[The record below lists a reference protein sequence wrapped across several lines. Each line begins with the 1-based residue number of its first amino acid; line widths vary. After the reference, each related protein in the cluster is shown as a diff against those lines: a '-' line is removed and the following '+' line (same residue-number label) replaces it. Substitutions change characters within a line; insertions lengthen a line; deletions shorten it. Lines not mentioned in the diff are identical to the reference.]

1 MTFEPIAIVGL
12 GCVLP
17 GALTPAQLWDNVAH
31 GRSAIAS
38 VEPGRWGLS
47 HSRAMGTPS
56 AHADRAWSDVGG
68 YVRGFERV
76 FDASGFAMS
85 AEEILALDPL
95 FQWAMHAGRECL
107 RDAGLFDLS
116 RTQRAAVILGNLS
129 FPTEAHARFA
139 EDVWLA
145 SQGDLLAK
153 LRSIASGGRG
163 RPHARNRFSSGL
175 PAQLTSRALG
185 LQGPAFC
192 LDAACASSLY
202 AIESACR
209 KLQSREVDLA
219 LAGAVNRADDLFIHV
234 GFCALSAMSR
244 TGQSRP
250 FHRDADGLVPA
261 EGAAVLALM
270 RLSDARAKG
279 LRVRAIIRGVG
290 LSNDGRGRGLLAPS
304 EEGQRRAMRSA
315 YEMAGISPAEVTLLE
330 CHATGTPV
338 GDGTEV
344 RSSAAVFG
352 AANAKDLPIG
362 SLKSNLGHL
371 VTVAGAAAITKVIG
385 AIEHGV
391 RPPTLHA
398 DAPIEAL
405 QSTPFRLLTEAEP
418 WAGRKVAGV
427 SAFGFGGNNA
437 HAVIEAPDESAARP
451 MVSVSV
457 DLQARPARVGIVA
470 VAARA
475 GASDRTDSV
484 RSRALAQQ
492 SGERAMSE
500 VRVELDGLRFP
511 PKDLEHTLAQQ
522 LVLLDVCREVARG
535 IALDRDRTG
544 VFVGMGCDSEI
555 ARYGAR
561 WRMAEWGRMFAG
573 DSVASA
579 PWIERA
585 RDAFVHQLEAA
596 GVVGTMPNI
605 PANRVNSQLDLGGA
619 GFTISSEERSGL
631 DALSVAV
638 DAIRA
643 RTLDSAVVGAVDLSR
658 EPVHEAA
665 LRALGREARTAD
677 AAVALVVMRED
688 VARDKGLAVLAWV
701 SPMDSSALE
710 KTSAVV
716 VGDGARAAVST
727 EAIFG
732 RAHAAHGLL
741 SLAIA
746 AWQCGQGASER
757 VVRCEGLEGIE
768 STWSVL
774 RADGAERPLP
784 ESTSKMIARRP
795 AHFQPVVIPA
805 LGVESQSKV
814 EATVQ
819 RMERAPALPP
829 ISNGSIS
836 TVISPAAKPRVA
848 HASTAAQSV
857 SASVVQRASTVEASA
872 PIAEVLSVAEAQQ
885 YEATS
890 APIAEGEWS
899 GDPVTGALLMQA
911 RIAAVQGDFL
921 AQQAAVHRAF
931 LQAMHSSTA
940 TLLDACAVAVTEA
953 AAPTRIPPVNLQPV
967 AQVTD
972 ASAVSA
978 TGSVAPA
985 LAPVSAS
992 ASVNVTS
999 EKVEQRSP
1007 TSVRASVVTTAP
1019 KALPGPKFSREQLEV
1034 LAGGSISSIFGPQF
1048 QEQDRYHRQ
1057 VRMPEPPLLLAD
1069 RVTGID
1075 AVPLSMGTG
1084 TIWTETDVQQDSWYL
1099 TPEGRMPA
1107 GVMIESGQADLL
1119 LISWLGVDMLNKSER
1134 VYRLLG
1140 CEGSWHGELPKP
1152 GDTLVYDIHVDG
1164 HANQGDVRLFFF
1176 HYDCHVNGELRL
1188 RVRGGQAGF
1197 FTDEELA
1204 DSGGVLWSAEE
1215 EKPDPKWR
1223 KDAPA
1228 RVCAKKSFSRGEI
1241 LAFANR
1247 RPWETFGEGWEYTK
1261 AHVRTPSFGPE
1272 RIVFQHRVTD
1282 LDVDGG
1288 PWKQGYLRA
1297 EQDISAD
1304 DWFFTGHFKNDPCM
1318 PGTLMFEG
1326 CLQMMAFYLGS
1337 LGYTID
1343 RDGWRFE
1350 PVRDEKYLM
1359 RCRGQV
1365 TPKSK
1370 QVVYELFIK
1379 EVIAG
1384 PEPTVF
1390 ADLLCTVDGLK
1401 AFHARRVGLK
1411 LVPDWPLAHWKQL
1424 GPHTEQETGVPV
1436 ALATLGGLK
1445 GWREPKPVATVDG
1458 FAFDYGSLLACAWG
1472 QPSTAF
1478 GPFYQRFDG
1487 VRRVARLPGPPYHF
1501 MSRITKVDDGAGGH
1515 GMGAMKTGTSIEVE
1529 YDLPDSVWYLEQNGA
1544 RTMPFCVLME
1554 AALQPCGWL
1563 ASYVGSALTTDI
1575 DLLFRNLDGTG
1586 TLFED
1591 IVPEHGTLTTKARI
1605 DSISQTAGMII
1616 ESFTVQCFQQGRRVY
1631 EMKTVFGFF
1640 PKEAFENQVGLPVG
1654 DEERARFELPA
1665 QNSVE
1670 LKYPTAGA
1678 GEGALQSSATRAVA
1692 VGKAPT
1698 AGAGEGALQSSATR
1712 AVAVGKD
1719 MGDKSKPTLAG
1730 PMLLMIDRVVHWN
1743 ATGGAKGLGYA
1754 RAVKDVDPNEWFFKA
1769 HFFQD
1774 PVQPGS
1780 LGVEAFC
1787 QLLQWVMLEKGIGA
1801 EIENGRFEPVMT
1813 GKPVTWKYRGQV
1825 VPKNKLITSEVELTE
1840 VGVDDK
1846 GAYAIADCALWVD
1859 GKKIYHAKNL
1869 GMRVVNDGV
1878 KRSQPSRVTTAAHT
1892 ATEVGAREHSE
1903 FSLTSDGWLGD
1914 HRPTWTIAALP
1925 MMSAVDLL
1933 AGEAQRATGRMVVG
1947 LRGVSMKRWV
1957 TVPDGESVRVKVES
1971 QGDDR
1976 VRECTLSAW
1985 REANNAALSRFEV
1998 ATKGSVLLD
2007 DHYPTAPAVFAPLA
2021 DGADDGDPYEAGA
2034 LFHGPAFRCVT
2045 RLLTGSA
2052 GATAELDLARC
2063 TVPYG
2068 TLHQG
2073 VLDALT
2079 HAIPHDAL
2087 HRWSSEI
2094 GSDLVAYPY
2103 ALESLDFYR
2112 SIPTKGLAR
2121 VEARFAGF
2129 NQGDKRFPV
2138 IDLQLVLGTDAARD
2152 RTVIASARLVEILLP
2167 KGPIGTAPRAHRV
2180 AFLRDR
2186 RFVPSVS
2193 LSREE
2198 AGISLLDRVD
2208 AASSDWLPN
2217 NLATIYAVPSDKRG
2231 ELFTQIAAKEHV
2243 SRRGFVHPS
2252 RVKLI
2257 DGDSREPSVQPVT
2270 GEAASHH
2277 GVCDVRPLRV
2287 HPVKT
2292 AVDERG
2298 RVSVRDVRPSQLDLA
2313 PVRKYWDKWFGV
2325 GRWFGEDL
2333 HYGLIKKFV
2342 GDVVLPDPDSFAKL
2356 RGRSCLFLANHQ
2368 VGVESLLFSVLAAG
2382 LTEQPVVTLAKAE
2395 HRDSWLGHFIKH
2407 TFTYPGVKD
2416 PRLITFFE
2424 RGDREALL
2432 QIVGELAGEL
2442 ASGTRS
2448 VMVHVEGTRSVS
2460 CRTPVIKMSS
2470 AFIDMALTVRVPIVP
2485 VRFVGGLPS
2494 APELEKR
2501 IEFPLGY
2508 GRQDYW
2514 FGRPILPEELE
2525 AMPYKERKATVIAAI
2540 NGLGPGCNREEPYP
2554 GDALFERTVAE
2565 WCARTGAD
2573 PEHAAI
2579 LSAVLSYAK
2588 SEDTERFADAIR
2600 SGVYQCEPGPKG
2612 EWLKTWARWLF
2623 GPNGPR
2629 VQ

>member
-17 GALTPAQLWDNVAH
+17 GALTPAQLWDNVAR

-47 HSRAMGTPS
+47 PTRAMGTPA

-68 YVRGFERV
+68 YVRGFERA
-76 FDASGFAMS
+76 FDASGFAM
-85 AEEILALDPL
+85 AADEILALDPL
-95 FQWAMHAGRECL
+95 FQWAMHAGRESL
-107 RDAGLFDLS
+107 RDAGLFEIA
-116 RTQRAAVILGNLS
+116 RAQRAAVILGNLS

-145 SQGDLLAK
+145 SQGESLAK
-153 LRSIASGGRG
+153 LRSIASGGRA

-175 PAQLTSRALG
+175 PAQLASRALG
-185 LQGPAFC
+185 LTGPAFC

-202 AIESACR
+202 AIEAACR
-209 KLQSREVDLA
+209 KLHSREVDLA

-261 EGAAVLALM
+261 EGAAVLTLV
-270 RLSDARAKG
+270 RLSDALAKG

-304 EEGQRRAMRSA
+304 EEGQRRAIRSA

-352 AANAKDLPIG
+352 AASAKDVPIG

-418 WAGRKVAGV
+418 WAGRKVAGI

-437 HAVIEAPDESAARP
+437 HAVIEAPDANATRP
-451 MVSVSV
+451 MVTVSV
-457 DLQARPARVGIVA
+457 NLQAKPARVGIVA
-470 VAARA
+470 IAARA
-475 GASDRTDSV
+475 GASDRTESV
-484 RSRALAQQ
+484 RARALAGQ

-522 LVLLDVCREVARG
+522 LVLLDVCRELARG
-535 IALDRDRTG
+535 ATLDRDSTG

-561 WRMAEWGRMFAG
+561 WRMADWGRAYAG
-573 DSVASA
+573 DSAENTA
-579 PWIERA
+579 WIERA
-585 RDAFVHQLEAA
+585 RDAFIHQLEAA

-631 DALSVAV
+631 DALSAAV

-643 RTLDSAVVGAVDLSR
+643 RTLDAAVVGAVDLSC

-665 LRALGREARTAD
+665 LRELGREALTAD
-677 AAVALVVMRED
+677 VAIALLVMRED
-688 VARDKGLAVLAWV
+688 VARAKGLSVLAWV
-701 SPMDSSALE
+701 TPTDSSELE
-710 KTSAVV
+710 KHGAFV
-716 VGDGARAAVST
+716 VGDGASAAVKT
-727 EAIFG
+727 EEIFG

-746 AWQCGQGASER
+746 AWQCGGGAGER
-757 VVRCEGLEGIE
+757 VVRCEGIEGIE
-768 STWSVL
+768 CTWSVT

-784 ESTSKMIARRP
+784 ESTSKLIARRP
-795 AHFQPVVIPA
+795 AHFQSVVIPA
-805 LGVESQSKV
+805 PGVEPQSKV

-829 ISNGSIS
+829 VSNGSIS
-836 TVISPAAKPRVA
+836 NALPPVGRPREERLA
-848 HASTAAQSV
+848 YASGSAQSV
-857 SASVVQRASTVEASA
+857 SVVQSA
-872 PIAEVLSVAEAQQ
+872 PRVEERAPIGEVLSIAEAQQ
-885 YEATS
+885 YGAIDAAS
-890 APIAEGEWS
+890 ADGEWS
-899 GDPVTGALLMQA
+899 SDPVTGALLMQA
-911 RIAAVQGDFL
+911 RIAAVQSDFL

-931 LQAMHSSTA
+931 LQAMQSSTG
-940 TLLDACAVAVTEA
+940 TLLG
-953 AAPTRIPPVNLQPV
+953 
-967 AQVTD
+967 
-972 ASAVSA
+972 ASAVPVIEAA
-978 TGSVAPA
+978 TPSTLVQPVISQPVVTDPVAPVALTPAPVAPA
-985 LAPVSAS
+985 PVPVATVP
-992 ASVNVTS
+992 AA
-999 EKVEQRSP
+999 
-1007 TSVRASVVTTAP
+1007 SVRATVVTATP
-1019 KALPGPKFSREQLEV
+1019 KVLPGPKFSREQLEV
-1034 LAGGSISSIFGPQF
+1034 LAGGRISSIFGPQF
-1048 QEQDRYHRQ
+1048 QAQDQYHRQ

-1084 TIWTETDVQQDSWYL
+1084 TIWTETDVKHDSWYL

-1140 CEGSWHGELPKP
+1140 CEGSWHGDLPKP

-1228 RVCAKKSFSRGEI
+1228 RACAKKSFSRGEI

-1247 RPWETFGEGWEYTK
+1247 RPWECFGEGWEYTQ

-1424 GPHTEQETGVPV
+1424 GPRTEQETGTPV
-1436 ALATLGGLK
+1436 ALATLGGMK
-1445 GWREPKPVATVDG
+1445 DWREPKPVATVDG

-1563 ASYVGSALTTDI
+1563 ASYVGSALGTDI

-1631 EMKTVFGFF
+1631 EMQTVFGFF
-1640 PKEAFENQVGLPVG
+1640 PKEAFENQVGLPVS
-1654 DEERARFELPA
+1654 DEERARFELA
-1665 QNSVE
+1665 AMNAVE
-1670 LKYPTAGA
+1670 LDRDKPAKYF
-1678 GEGALQSSATRAVA
+1678 V
-1692 VGKAPT
+1692 
-1698 AGAGEGALQSSATR
+1698 
-1712 AVAVGKD
+1712 
-1719 MGDKSKPTLAG
+1719 GDKSKPTLAD

-1743 ATGGAKGLGYA
+1743 ASGGAKGLGYA
-1754 RAVKDVDPNEWFFKA
+1754 RAEKDVDPNEWFFKA

-1801 EIENGRFEPVMT
+1801 EIPNGRFEPVMT

-1846 GAYAIADCALWVD
+1846 GAYAIASCSLWVD
-1859 GKKIYHAKNL
+1859 GKKIYQAKNL
-1869 GMRVVNDGV
+1869 GMRVVNDGL
-1878 KRSQPSRVTTAAHT
+1878 KRSLPSRATTAAHT
-1892 ATEVGAREHSE
+1892 ATEARGIDHPEL
-1903 FSLTSDGWLGD
+1903 SLTSEGWLGD

-1925 MMSAVDLL
+1925 MMSAADLL

-1957 TVPDGESVRVKVES
+1957 TVPDGETVRVKVES
-1971 QGDDR
+1971 QGDDHL
-1976 VRECTLSAW
+1976 RECTLSAW
-1985 REANNAALSRFEV
+1985 REAANPALSRFEL
-1998 ATKGSVLLD
+1998 ATKGSVVLS
-2007 DHYPTAPAVFAPLA
+2007 DHYPNAPAVFAPLTDA
-2021 DGADDGDPYEAGA
+2021 VDDGDPYESGA

-2073 VLDALT
+2073 ILDALT

-2094 GSDLVAYPY
+2094 GSELVAYPY
-2103 ALESLDFYR
+2103 VLESLDFYR
-2112 SIPTKGLAR
+2112 RIPTQGMAR

-2129 NQGDKRFPV
+2129 DQRDKRFPV
-2138 IDLQLVLGTDAARD
+2138 IDLQLVLGTDSARD
-2152 RTVIASARLVEILLP
+2152 RTVIASARLIEILLP
-2167 KGPIGTAPRAHRV
+2167 KGPIGTAPRTHRV

-2193 LSREE
+2193 LSRED
-2198 AGISLLDRVD
+2198 AGISLLDRAD

-2231 ELFTQIAAKEHV
+2231 DLFTQIAAKEHI

-2252 RVKLI
+2252 RVKLM
-2257 DGDSREPSVQPVT
+2257 DGDSQEPSVLPVT

-2292 AVDERG
+2292 ALDDHG
-2298 RVSVRDVRPSQLDLA
+2298 RVRVSDVRPSQLDLA
-2313 PVRKYWDKWFGV
+2313 PVRQYWDKWFGV

-2342 GDVVLPDPDSFAKL
+2342 GDVVLADPDSFAKL

-2407 TFTYPGVKD
+2407 AFTYPGVKD

-2424 RGDREALL
+2424 RENREALL

-2448 VMVHVEGTRSVS
+2448 VMVHVEGTRSVT

-2470 AFIDMALTVRVPIVP
+2470 AFIDMALMVRVPIVP
-2485 VRFVGGLPS
+2485 VRFVGGLPG
-2494 APELEKR
+2494 APALEQR

-2540 NGLGPGCNREEPYP
+2540 NGLGPGCDREEPYP
-2554 GDALFERTVAE
+2554 GDLLFERTVAE
-2565 WCARTGAD
+2565 WCARTGAN
-2573 PEHAAI
+2573 PEHTAI

-2588 SEDTERFADAIR
+2588 SEDTERFAQAIR
-2600 SGVYQCEPGPKG
+2600 SGTYACEPGPKG
-2612 EWLKTWARWLF
+2612 EWLKTWARWFF

-2629 VQ
+2629 IV